1 MLTILSNLLRFGQ
14 MTGHTVNCA
23 FQSELTESG
32 SIVFLPEGT
41 HQITASV
48 GGKPKTLTVTVDDR
62 VLASF
67 SEDLARRQESNV
79 RPFAGFDHKAGA
91 ASFIPREFRYEPGV
105 GLLLDVEWTS
115 AGRAAIDGR
124 DYSYFS
130 PTFLVSKDGIPTGLT
145 ARGEIGS
152 LVNDPAFEEIPRIAA
167 SHTEPTDNPM
177 DHLIELGL
185 VEASCA
191 PHQALETAKAA
202 LASLREAAAQ
212 VETVET
218 VEAANVAKKSA
229 EDELADLKMKYDE
242 LEAMNK
248 KLMEDMASKASSAAD
263 AAIED
268 AVKAGRIAPQDD
280 ATKSFWRSSIIAN
293 PDAVKALNAIPAN
306 PALSGKTV
314 LAGRT
319 EEPPQGPELTGL
331 ARVEAAFKAQSQS

>member
-1 MLTILSNLLRFGQ
+1 MLTILSNLLRFRQ
-14 MTGHTVNCA
+14 MTGLTVNSA
-23 FQSELTESG
+23 FQSELSEAG

-62 VLASF
+62 VLAGF
-67 SEDLARRQESNV
+67 ADDLARRQESNV
-79 RPFAGFDHKAGA
+79 RPFAGFDHKPGA
-91 ASFIPREFRYEPGV
+91 ASFIPQAFRYEPGV
-105 GLLLDVEWTS
+105 GLMLDVDWTS
-115 AGRAAIDGR
+115 AGRAAIEGR

-145 ARGEIGS
+145 GRGEIGS

-167 SHTEPTDNPM
+167 SHQEIDPM
-177 DHLIELGL
+177 QHLVELGL

-191 PHQALETAKAA
+191 PDQALETAKAA

-212 VETVET
+212 VETVE
-218 VEAANVAKKSA
+218 AANMAKKSA
-229 EDELADLKMKYDE
+229 EDELADLKKRNDE
-242 LEAMNK
+242 LEAAYK
-248 KLMEDMASKASSAAD
+248 SLKDEMATKASAAAD
-263 AAIED
+263 AAIEE
-268 AVKAGRIAPQDD
+268 AIKAGRIAPQDD
-280 ATKSFWRSSIIAN
+280 ATKAFWRSSITTN
-293 PDAVKALNAIPAN
+293 PEAVKALNAIPVN

-331 ARVEAAFKAQSQS
+331 ARVEAAFKAQSQA

>member
-1 MLTILSNLLRFGQ
+1 
-14 MTGHTVNCA
+14 MTGLTVNSA
-23 FQSELTESG
+23 FQSELSEAG

-62 VLASF
+62 VLAGF
-67 SEDLARRQESNV
+67 ADDLARRQESNV
-79 RPFAGFDHKAGA
+79 RPFAGFDHKPGA
-91 ASFIPREFRYEPGV
+91 ASFIPQAFRYEPGV
-105 GLLLDVEWTS
+105 GLMLDVDWTS
-115 AGRAAIDGR
+115 AGRAAIEGR

-145 ARGEIGS
+145 GRGEIGS

-167 SHTEPTDNPM
+167 SHTPTDNPM

-191 PHQALETAKAA
+191 PDQALETAKAA

-212 VETVET
+212 VETVE
-218 VEAANVAKKSA
+218 AANMAKKSA
-229 EDELADLKMKYDE
+229 EDELADLKKRNEE
-242 LEAMNK
+242 LEAAYK
-248 KLMEDMASKASSAAD
+248 SLKDEMATKASAAAD
-263 AAIED
+263 TAIEE
-268 AVKAGRIAPQDD
+268 AIKAGRIAPQDD
-280 ATKSFWRSSIIAN
+280 ATKAFWRSSITTN
-293 PDAVKALNAIPAN
+293 PEAVKALNAIPVN
-306 PALSGKTV
+306 PALSGKAV

-331 ARVEAAFKAQSQS
+331 ARVEAALKAQSQA

>member
-1 MLTILSNLLRFGQ
+1 
-14 MTGHTVNCA
+14 MTGFTVNSA
-23 FQSELTESG
+23 FQSELSEAG

-62 VLASF
+62 VLAGF
-67 SEDLARRQESNV
+67 TEDLARRQESNV
-79 RPFAGFDHKAGA
+79 RPFAGFDHKPGA
-91 ASFIPREFRYEPGV
+91 ASFIPQGFRYEPGV
-105 GLLLDVEWTS
+105 GLMLDVDWTS
-115 AGRAAIDGR
+115 AGRAAIEGR

-145 ARGEIGS
+145 TRGEIGS

-167 SHTEPTDNPM
+167 SHQETDPM
-177 DHLIELGL
+177 QHLVELGL

-191 PHQALETAKAA
+191 PDQALETAKAA

-212 VETVET
+212 AET
-218 VEAANVAKKSA
+218 VEAANMAKKSA
-229 EDELADLKMKYDE
+229 EDELEDMRKRNDE
-242 LEAMNK
+242 LEAAYK
-248 KLMEDMASKASSAAD
+248 SLKDEMAAKASASAD

-268 AVKAGRIAPQDD
+268 AIKAGRIAPQDD
-280 ATKSFWRSSIIAN
+280 ATKAFWRSSITSN
-293 PDAVKALNAIPAN
+293 PEAVKALNAIPVN

-319 EEPPQGPELTGL
+319 EEPPQKKELTGL
-331 ARVEAAFKAQSQS
+331 ARVEAAFKAQSQA

>member
-1 MLTILSNLLRFGQ
+1 MLTILSNLLRFRQ
-14 MTGHTVNCA
+14 MTGLTVNSA
-23 FQSELTESG
+23 FQSELSEAG

-67 SEDLARRQESNV
+67 ADDLARRMESNV
-79 RPFAGFDHKAGA
+79 RPFAGFDHKPGA
-91 ASFIPREFRYEPGV
+91 ASFIPQAFRYEPGV
-105 GLLLDVEWTS
+105 GLMLDVDWTS
-115 AGRAAIDGR
+115 AGRAAIEGR

-145 ARGEIGS
+145 GRGEIGS

-167 SHTEPTDNPM
+167 SHQETDPM
-177 DHLIELGL
+177 QHLVELGL

-191 PHQALETAKAA
+191 PDQALETAKAA

-212 VETVET
+212 VETVE
-218 VEAANVAKKSA
+218 AANMAKKSA
-229 EDELADLKMKYDE
+229 EDELADLKKRNDE
-242 LEAMNK
+242 LEAAYK
-248 KLMEDMASKASSAAD
+248 SLKDEMATKASAAAD
-263 AAIED
+263 AAIEE
-268 AVKAGRIAPQDD
+268 AIKAGRIAPQDD
-280 ATKSFWRSSIIAN
+280 ATKAFWRSSITTN
-293 PDAVKALNAIPAN
+293 PEAVKALNAIPVN

-319 EEPPQGPELTGL
+319 EEPPQGPVLTGL
-331 ARVEAAFKAQSQS
+331 ARVEAAFKAQSQA

>member
-1 MLTILSNLLRFGQ
+1 MLTILSNLLRFRQ
-14 MTGHTVNCA
+14 MTGLTVNSA
-23 FQSELTESG
+23 FQSELSEAG

-67 SEDLARRQESNV
+67 ADDLARRMESNV
-79 RPFAGFDHKAGA
+79 RPFAGFDHKPGA
-91 ASFIPREFRYEPGV
+91 ASFIPQAFRYEPGV
-105 GLLLDVEWTS
+105 GLMLDVDWTS
-115 AGRAAIDGR
+115 AGRAAIEGR

-145 ARGEIGS
+145 TRGEIGS

-167 SHTEPTDNPM
+167 SHQETDPM
-177 DHLIELGL
+177 QHLVELGL

-191 PHQALETAKAA
+191 PDQALETAKAA

-212 VETVET
+212 VETVE
-218 VEAANVAKKSA
+218 AANMAKKSA
-229 EDELADLKMKYDE
+229 EDELADMKKRNDE
-242 LEAMNK
+242 LEAAYK
-248 KLMEDMASKASSAAD
+248 SLKDEMAAKASASAD
-263 AAIED
+263 AAIEE
-268 AVKAGRIAPQDD
+268 AIKAGRIAPQDD
-280 ATKSFWRSSIIAN
+280 ATKAFWRSSITTN
-293 PDAVKALNAIPAN
+293 PEAVKALNAIPVN

-314 LAGRT
+314 LAGRV
-319 EEPPQGPELTGL
+319 EEPPQGPVLTGL

>member
-1 MLTILSNLLRFGQ
+1 
-14 MTGHTVNCA
+14 MTGLTVNSA
-23 FQSELTESG
+23 FQSELSEAG

-67 SEDLARRQESNV
+67 ADDLARRMESNV
-79 RPFAGFDHKAGA
+79 RPFAGFDHKPGA
-91 ASFIPREFRYEPGV
+91 ASFIPQAFRYEPGV
-105 GLLLDVEWTS
+105 GLLLDVDWTS
-115 AGRAAIDGR
+115 AGRAAIEGR

-145 ARGEIGS
+145 TRGEIGS

-167 SHTEPTDNPM
+167 SHQETDPM
-177 DHLIELGL
+177 QHLVELGL

-191 PHQALETAKAA
+191 PDQALETAKAA

-212 VETVET
+212 VETVE
-218 VEAANVAKKSA
+218 AANMAKKSA
-229 EDELADLKMKYDE
+229 EDELADLKKRNDE
-242 LEAMNK
+242 LEAAYK
-248 KLMEDMASKASSAAD
+248 SLKDEMATKASAAAD
-263 AAIED
+263 AAIEE
-268 AVKAGRIAPQDD
+268 AIKAGRIAPQDD
-280 ATKSFWRSSIIAN
+280 ATKAFWRSSITTN
-293 PDAVKALNAIPAN
+293 PEAVKALNAIPVN

>member
-1 MLTILSNLLRFGQ
+1 MLTILSNLLRFRQ
-14 MTGHTVNCA
+14 MTGFTVNSA
-23 FQSELTESG
+23 FQSELSEAG

-62 VLASF
+62 VLAGF
-67 SEDLARRQESNV
+67 TEDLARRQESNV
-79 RPFAGFDHKAGA
+79 RPFAGFDHKPGA
-91 ASFIPREFRYEPGV
+91 ASFIPQGFRYEPGV
-105 GLLLDVEWTS
+105 GLMLDVDWTS
-115 AGRAAIDGR
+115 AGRAAIEGR

-145 ARGEIGS
+145 TRGEIGS

-167 SHTEPTDNPM
+167 SHQETDPM
-177 DHLIELGL
+177 QHLVELGL

-191 PHQALETAKAA
+191 PDQALETAKAA

-212 VETVET
+212 AET
-218 VEAANVAKKSA
+218 VEAANMAKKSA
-229 EDELADLKMKYDE
+229 EDELEDMRKRNDE
-242 LEAMNK
+242 LEAAYK
-248 KLMEDMASKASSAAD
+248 SLKDEMAAKASASAD

-268 AVKAGRIAPQDD
+268 AIKAGRIAPQDD
-280 ATKSFWRSSIIAN
+280 ATKAFWRSSITSN
-293 PDAVKALNAIPAN
+293 PEAVKALNAIPVN

-319 EEPPQGPELTGL
+319 EEPPQKKELTGL
-331 ARVEAAFKAQSQS
+331 ARVEAAFKAQSQA

>member
-1 MLTILSNLLRFGQ
+1 
-14 MTGHTVNCA
+14 MTGLTVNSA
-23 FQSELTESG
+23 FQSELSEAG

-67 SEDLARRQESNV
+67 ADDLARRMESNV
-79 RPFAGFDHKAGA
+79 RPFAGFDHKPGA
-91 ASFIPREFRYEPGV
+91 ASFIPQAFRYEPGV
-105 GLLLDVEWTS
+105 GLMLDVDWTS
-115 AGRAAIDGR
+115 AGRAAIEGR

-145 ARGEIGS
+145 GRGEIGS

-167 SHTEPTDNPM
+167 SHQETDPM
-177 DHLIELGL
+177 QHLVELGL

-191 PHQALETAKAA
+191 PDQALETAKAA

-212 VETVET
+212 VETVE
-218 VEAANVAKKSA
+218 AANMAKKSA
-229 EDELADLKMKYDE
+229 EDELADMKKRNDE
-242 LEAMNK
+242 LEAAYK
-248 KLMEDMASKASSAAD
+248 SLKDEMATKASAAAD
-263 AAIED
+263 AAIEE
-268 AVKAGRIAPQDD
+268 AIKAGRIAPQDD
-280 ATKSFWRSSIIAN
+280 ATKAFWRSSITTN
-293 PDAVKALNAIPAN
+293 PEAVKALNAIPVN

-319 EEPPQGPELTGL
+319 EEPPQGPVLTGL
-331 ARVEAAFKAQSQS
+331 ARVEAAFKAQSQA

>member
-1 MLTILSNLLRFGQ
+1 MLTILSNLLRFRQ
-14 MTGHTVNCA
+14 MTGLTVNSA
-23 FQSELTESG
+23 FQSELSEAG

-67 SEDLARRQESNV
+67 ADDLARRMESNV
-79 RPFAGFDHKAGA
+79 RPFAGFDHKPGA
-91 ASFIPREFRYEPGV
+91 ASFIPQAFRYEPGV
-105 GLLLDVEWTS
+105 GLMLDVDWTS
-115 AGRAAIDGR
+115 AGRAAIEGR

-145 ARGEIGS
+145 GRGEIGS

-167 SHTEPTDNPM
+167 SHQETDPM
-177 DHLIELGL
+177 QHLVELGL

-191 PHQALETAKAA
+191 PDQALETAKAA

-212 VETVET
+212 VETVE
-218 VEAANVAKKSA
+218 AANMAKKSA
-229 EDELADLKMKYDE
+229 EDELADMKKRNDE
-242 LEAMNK
+242 LEAAYK
-248 KLMEDMASKASSAAD
+248 SLKDEMATKASAAAD
-263 AAIED
+263 AAIEE
-268 AVKAGRIAPQDD
+268 AIKAGRIAPQDD
-280 ATKSFWRSSIIAN
+280 ATKAFWRSSITTN
-293 PDAVKALNAIPAN
+293 PEAVKALNAIPVN

-319 EEPPQGPELTGL
+319 EEPPQGPVLTGL
-331 ARVEAAFKAQSQS
+331 ARVEAAFKAQSQA

>member
-1 MLTILSNLLRFGQ
+1 MLTILSNLLRFRQ
-14 MTGHTVNCA
+14 MTGLTVNSA
-23 FQSELTESG
+23 FQSELSEAG

-67 SEDLARRQESNV
+67 ADDLARRMESNV
-79 RPFAGFDHKAGA
+79 RPFAGFDHKPGA
-91 ASFIPREFRYEPGV
+91 ASFIPQGFRYESGV
-105 GLLLDVEWTS
+105 GLLLDVDWTS
-115 AGRAAIDGR
+115 AGRAAIEGR

-145 ARGEIGS
+145 TRGEIGS

-167 SHTEPTDNPM
+167 SHQETDPM
-177 DHLIELGL
+177 QHLVELGL

-191 PHQALETAKAA
+191 PDQALETAKAA

-212 VETVET
+212 VETVE
-218 VEAANVAKKSA
+218 AANMAKKSA
-229 EDELADLKMKYDE
+229 EDELADMKKRNDE
-242 LEAMNK
+242 LEAAYK
-248 KLMEDMASKASSAAD
+248 SLKDEMAAKASASAD

-268 AVKAGRIAPQDD
+268 AIKAGRIAPQDD
-280 ATKSFWRSSIIAN
+280 ATKAFWRSSITTN
-293 PDAVKALNAIPAN
+293 PEAVKALNAIPVN

-319 EEPPQGPELTGL
+319 EEPPQGPVLTGL
-331 ARVEAAFKAQSQS
+331 ARVEAAFKAQSQA

>member
-1 MLTILSNLLRFGQ
+1 MSAQ
-14 MTGHTVNCA
+14 TVNCA
-23 FQSELTESG
+23 FQSELSDAA

-41 HQITASV
+41 HTITASV
-48 GGKPKTLTVTVDDR
+48 GGKAKTLTVTVDER

-67 SEDLARRQESNV
+67 SEDLAKRQESNV
-79 RPFAGFDHKAGA
+79 RPFAGFDHKPGA
-91 ASFIPREFRYEPGV
+91 ASFIPNAFRYEPGV
-105 GLLLDVEWTS
+105 GLMLDVEWTS
-115 AGRAAIDGR
+115 AGRAAIEGR

-145 ARGEIGS
+145 ARGEVGS

-167 SHTEPTDNPM
+167 SHQTENTDM

-191 PHQALETAKAA
+191 PDQALETAKAA
-202 LASLREAAAQ
+202 LASLRESAAL
-212 VETVET
+212 VET
-218 VEAANVAKKSA
+218 VEAANMAKKSA
-229 EDELADLKMKYDE
+229 EDELAELKSKYDA
-242 LEAMNK
+242 LEAANK
-248 KLMEDMASKASSAAD
+248 ALSDELAAKASASAD

-280 ATKSFWRSSIIAN
+280 ATKSFWRSAITSN
-293 PDAVKALNAIPAN
+293 PEAIKALNAIPVN
-306 PALSGKTV
+306 PALSGQTV

-331 ARVEAAFKAQSQS
+331 ARVEAAFKAQTKA

>member
-14 MTGHTVNCA
+14 MTGQTVNCA
-23 FQSELTESG
+23 FQSELSESG

-91 ASFIPREFRYEPGV
+91 ASFIPQSFRYEPGV

-115 AGRAAIDGR
+115 AGRAAIEGR

-145 ARGEIGS
+145 TRGEVGS

-167 SHTEPTDNPM
+167 SHTEPPQSDM

-191 PHQALETAKAA
+191 PDQALETAKAA

-212 VETVET
+212 VETVE
-218 VEAANVAKKSA
+218 AANMAKKSA
-229 EDELADLKMKYDE
+229 EDELEDMKKRNDE
-242 LEAMNK
+242 LEAAYK
-248 KLMEDMASKASSAAD
+248 ALKDELATKASSAAD
-263 AAIED
+263 AAIEE

>member
-1 MLTILSNLLRFGQ
+1 MLTILSNLLRFRQ
-14 MTGHTVNCA
+14 MTGLTVNSA
-23 FQSELTESG
+23 FQSELSEAG

-67 SEDLARRQESNV
+67 ADDLARRMESNV
-79 RPFAGFDHKAGA
+79 RPFAGFDHKPGA
-91 ASFIPREFRYEPGV
+91 ASFIPQAFRYEPGV
-105 GLLLDVEWTS
+105 GLMLDVDWTS
-115 AGRAAIDGR
+115 AGRAAIEGR

-145 ARGEIGS
+145 TRGEIGS

-167 SHTEPTDNPM
+167 SHTPTDNPM

-191 PHQALETAKAA
+191 PDQALETAKAA

-212 VETVET
+212 VETVE
-218 VEAANVAKKSA
+218 AANMAKKSA
-229 EDELADLKMKYDE
+229 EDELADMKKRNDE
-242 LEAMNK
+242 LEAAYK
-248 KLMEDMASKASSAAD
+248 SLKDEMAAKASASAD
-263 AAIED
+263 AAIEE
-268 AVKAGRIAPQDD
+268 AIKAGRIAPQDD
-280 ATKSFWRSSIIAN
+280 ATKAFWRSSITTN
-293 PDAVKALNAIPAN
+293 PEAVKALNAIPVN

-314 LAGRT
+314 LAGRV